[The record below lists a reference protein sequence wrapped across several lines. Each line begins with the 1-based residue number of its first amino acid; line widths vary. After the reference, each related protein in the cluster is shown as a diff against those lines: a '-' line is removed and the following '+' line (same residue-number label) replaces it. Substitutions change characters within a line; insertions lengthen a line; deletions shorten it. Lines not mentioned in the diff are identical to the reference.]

1 MSDTLLLILEIGT
14 ALFWSLTYILI
25 IFKGF
30 QDKTYGM
37 PMLALCANLSW
48 EFIFSFI
55 WPLEL
60 PRLYITIIWFSLDL
74 IILLQFLLFGKLD
87 FKNKFYRKL
96 FYPIFFLL
104 LLISFFTILFI
115 SYEFDDYIGKYAAF
129 GQNLLMSI
137 LFITMLIRRNSTSGQ
152 SIYIAIFKLIGT
164 LFASSIFYLNQG
176 SILITFFSIATL
188 FFDIAYIILLA
199 AQYTDLDM
207 RILNSLKFNIK
218 RN

>member
-1 MSDTLLLILEIGT
+1 MSNTLLLILEIGT
-14 ALFWSLTYILI
+14 GLFWSLTYILI

-74 IILLQFLLFGKLD
+74 IILLQFLLFGQAD
-87 FKNKFYRKL
+87 FRNKFYRKL

-104 LLISFFTILFI
+104 LLIIFFTILFI

-164 LFASSIFYLNQG
+164 LFASIIFYLNQG

-207 RILNSLKFNIK
+207 RILNSLKLNIK